1 VLSMTLSTDER
12 ITTAHRAKL
21 AFVYVRQSSLGQV
34 RHHQES
40 TELQYRLVE
49 RATLFGWP
57 RERVQVIV
65 QQRSTGLSDADRG
78 SGTG

>member
-1 VLSMTLSTDER
+1 VLTTTLLADER

-21 AFVYVRQSSLGQV
+21 AFVYVRQSSPGQV

-49 RATLFGWP
+49 LAGGVVRLAA
-57 RERVQVIV
+57 R
-65 QQRSTGLSDADRG
+65 TGSRHR
-78 SGTG
+78 